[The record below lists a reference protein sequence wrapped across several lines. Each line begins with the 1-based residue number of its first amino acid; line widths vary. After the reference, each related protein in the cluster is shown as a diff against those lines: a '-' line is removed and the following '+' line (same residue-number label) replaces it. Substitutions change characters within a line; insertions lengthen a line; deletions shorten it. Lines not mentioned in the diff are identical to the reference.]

1 MDYAL
6 ADRGSSVL
14 VQARLTILA
23 AATVVSVSGVADALK
38 PNTVYA
44 FDRYVRL
51 TEQRIQGE
59 LGGSQPLLWIDRQPA
74 DARPALMSRLEKGE
88 VISEKLETRDQGKQ
102 IDAPGA
108 LIHHW
113 VGTVLL
119 PGARLGRV
127 KPMIQDYNHYSEW
140 FSPLIRRSQI
150 NAHNGDRFLVAMR
163 TEMHKVLTVTV
174 DADYAI
180 DYQTVSPTSFHART
194 IATAIH
200 IVDSAGTATER
211 RTPAEQT
218 FGFLW
223 RLNTYCSF
231 SEVPAGTIE
240 QCESIS
246 LTRDVPFGL
255 GTIVRP
261 LVSGIPRETL
271 EFTLGQVRKLVSST
285 RD

>member
-1 MDYAL
+1 VL
-6 ADRGSSVL
+6 AP
-14 VQARLTILA
+14 ARLTILA
-23 AATVVSVSGVADALK
+23 VATVVSVSGAADPLK
-38 PNTVYA
+38 PDTLYA

-51 TEQRIQGE
+51 TDQRIQGE
-59 LGGSQPLLWIDRQPA
+59 LGGSAPLLWIDRQPA
-74 DARPALMSRLEKGE
+74 GSRPALMARLEKGE
-88 VISEKLETRDQGKQ
+88 VISEKLQTRDQGKE
-102 IDAPGA
+102 IEASGA

-113 VGTVLL
+113 IGTVLL
-119 PGARLGRV
+119 PGARVNRV
-127 KPMIQDYNHYSEW
+127 KPLVQDYNHYSDW

-150 NAHNGDRFLVAMR
+150 NAHTGDRFLVAMR

-180 DYQTVSPTSFHART
+180 DYQTISPTAFHART

-200 IVDSAGTATER
+200 IVDSAGTSAER

-271 EFTLGQVRKLVSST
+271 EFTLGQVRKLVSN
-285 RD
+285 

>member
-1 MDYAL
+1 M
-6 ADRGSSVL
+6 
-14 VQARLTILA
+14 ARLTILA
-23 AATVVSVSGVADALK
+23 AATVVSVSGAADALK
-38 PNTVYA
+38 PNTLYA

-51 TEQRIQGE
+51 TEQRIQSE
-59 LGGSQPLLWIDRQPA
+59 LGMPDRLLWIDRQPA
-74 DARPALMSRLEKGE
+74 TARMALISRLEKGE
-88 VISEKLETRDQGKQ
+88 VVSERLETRNQGKQ
-102 IDAPGA
+102 IEAPGA

-119 PGARLGRV
+119 PGARLSRV
-127 KPMIQDYNHYSEW
+127 KPVVQDYNRYSEW
-140 FSPLIRRSQI
+140 FSPLIRRSRVS
-150 NAHNGDRFLVAMR
+150 AHNGDRFLVAMR
-163 TEMHKVLTVTV
+163 TEMHKILTVTV

-180 DYQTVSPTSFHART
+180 DYQTVSDSAFHVRS
-194 IATAIH
+194 IATSIH
-200 IVDSAGTATER
+200 VVDSAGTSSER

-231 SEVPAGTIE
+231 REVPAGTIE

-255 GTIVRP
+255 GMVVGP

-271 EFTLGQVRKLVSST
+271 EFTLGRVRKLVSNHN
-285 RD
+285 

>member
-1 MDYAL
+1 ML
-6 ADRGSSVL
+6 L
-14 VQARLTILA
+14 PARLTILA
-23 AATVVSVSGVADALK
+23 AATVVSVSGAMDPLK
-38 PNTVYA
+38 PDTLYA
-44 FDRYVRL
+44 FDRYVRV
-51 TEQRIQGE
+51 TEQRIQSE
-59 LGGSQPLLWIDRQPA
+59 VAAPERLLWIDRQPA
-74 DARPALMSRLEKGE
+74 DARAALMSRLEKGE
-88 VISEKLETRDQGKQ
+88 VVSARLQTRDQGKQ

-113 VGTVLL
+113 IGTVLL
-119 PGARLGRV
+119 PGARVGRV
-127 KPMIQDYNHYSEW
+127 KPVVQNYNRYSEW
-140 FSPLIRRSQI
+140 FSPLIQRARV
-150 NAHNGDRFLVAMR
+150 NAHTGDRFMVAMR
-163 TEMHKVLTVTV
+163 TEMKKVLTVTV

-180 DYQTVSPTSFHART
+180 DYQTISDTAFHVRS

-200 IVDSAGTATER
+200 IVDSPGALSER

-231 SEVPAGTIE
+231 REIPAGTIE

-255 GTIVRP
+255 GPVVRP

-271 EFTLGQVRKLVSST
+271 EFTLGQVRKVVSST
-285 RD
+285 RE

>member
-1 MDYAL
+1 ML
-6 ADRGSSVL
+6 IP
-14 VQARLTILA
+14 ARLTILA
-23 AATVVSVSGVADALK
+23 AATLVSVSGVTDALK
-38 PNTVYA
+38 PDTLYA

-59 LGGSQPLLWIDRQPA
+59 VGGSAPLLWIHRQPA
-74 DARPALMSRLEKGE
+74 GTRPALMSRLERGE
-88 VISEKLETRDQGKQ
+88 VVSERLETRDLGKE

-108 LIHHW
+108 MIHHW

-119 PGARLGRV
+119 PGARLSRV
-127 KPMIQDYNHYSEW
+127 KPVVQDYNRYSEW
-140 FSPLIRRSQI
+140 FSPLIRRARVS
-150 NAHNGDRFLVAMR
+150 AHEGDRFVVAMR
-163 TEMHKVLTVTV
+163 TEMQKVLTVTV

-180 DYQTVSPTSFHART
+180 DYQTLS
-194 IATAIH
+194 ATAFHVRSIARSIH
-200 IVDSAGTATER
+200 IVDSAGTPSER

-246 LTRDVPFGL
+246 LTRNVPFGL

-271 EFTLGQVRKLVSST
+271 EFTLGQVRKLVSSP
-285 RD
+285 RN

>member
-1 MDYAL
+1 M
-6 ADRGSSVL
+6 
-14 VQARLTILA
+14 TILA
-23 AATVVSVSGVADALK
+23 AATVVSVSGIADTLK
-38 PNTVYA
+38 PDTLYA
-44 FDRYVRL
+44 FDRYVRI
-51 TEQRIQGE
+51 TEQRIQSE
-59 LGGSQPLLWIDRQPA
+59 VAAPQRLLWIARQPA
-74 DARPALMSRLEKGE
+74 DARVALMARLEKGE
-88 VISEKLETRDQGKQ
+88 VISERLQTRDQGKQ

-119 PGARLGRV
+119 PGARLERV
-127 KPMIQDYNHYSEW
+127 KPVVQNYNRYSEW
-140 FSPLIRRSQI
+140 FSPLIRRAQI
-150 NAHNGDRFLVAMR
+150 NTHTGDRFLVAMR
-163 TEMHKVLTVTV
+163 TEMKKVLTVTV

-180 DYQTVSPTSFHART
+180 DYQTINDTAFHVRS

-200 IVDSAGTATER
+200 IVDSPGALSER

-231 SEVPAGTIE
+231 QEVAAGTIE

-255 GTIVRP
+255 GPIVRP

-271 EFTLGQVRKLVSST
+271 EFTLGQVRKLVSLPAHQQPPTSH
-285 RD
+285 